1 MQLTEAEGITDQAC
15 SVDDKDIMPE
25 PKAIEM
31 AMAAEGRGHGRT
43 LQQRRPQSSCIV
55 DATGIRVVAG
65 VEVVGQDPF
74 MQHEQQA
81 AAVVAC
87 FDIGTAK
94 GDIVLVAPVTGAA
107 TVVEIGPRHA
117 QAGGHIN
124 YI

>member
-87 FDIGTAK
+87 FDIGT
-94 GDIVLVAPVTGAA
+94 
-107 TVVEIGPRHA
+107 EGPRA
-117 QAGGHIN
+117 RRPSGIN
-124 YI
+124 GE